1 VTGAGTGV
9 VASGATGQQCH
20 RLVQPSDR
28 HIGQAARALARSRT
42 QSPRLAIIGNVGNR
56 FTVLELDEVHA
67 AAWCSTAPEPDAHHL
82 ETFPYAPFPAPS
94 FSIERDQ
101 PSVWRGLGTENPR
114 LNRGLARFRLIRVT
128 PGGDEVLA
136 GGGKV
141 PLSRKTICAA
151 ALYAW
156 RHRTTRDDL
165 PNDVEAVDAKVR
177 LNGMLIGL
185 PSRPKTARKVDRPKT
200 GLLCWADISI
210 ELIADHESV
219 YRAAEESKCTRVNA
233 PPLPGFDKA
242 VERPSSHARAVR
254 MIRSRLPSVITN
266 TMMPASCNA
275 NSPSRTPW
283 RNCGNS

>member
-1 VTGAGTGV
+1 
-9 VASGATGQQCH
+9 
-20 RLVQPSDR
+20 
-28 HIGQAARALARSRT
+28 
-42 QSPRLAIIGNVGNR
+42 
-56 FTVLELDEVHA
+56 
-67 AAWCSTAPEPDAHHL
+67 
-82 ETFPYAPFPAPS
+82 
-94 FSIERDQ
+94 
-101 PSVWRGLGTENPR
+101 
-114 LNRGLARFRLIRVT
+114 LIRVT

-165 PNDVEAVDAKVR
+165 RNDIEAVDAKVR

-210 ELIADHESV
+210 ELIPDHESV

-233 PPLPGFDKA
+233 PPLRGFDKA
-242 VERPSSHARAVR
+242 VEKALQAMRA
-254 MIRSRLPSVITN
+254 L
-266 TMMPASCNA
+266 CE
-275 NSPSRTPW
+275 
-283 RNCGNS
+283 

>member
-1 VTGAGTGV
+1 
-9 VASGATGQQCH
+9 
-20 RLVQPSDR
+20 
-28 HIGQAARALARSRT
+28 
-42 QSPRLAIIGNVGNR
+42 
-56 FTVLELDEVHA
+56 
-67 AAWCSTAPEPDAHHL
+67 
-82 ETFPYAPFPAPS
+82 
-94 FSIERDQ
+94 
-101 PSVWRGLGTENPR
+101 
-114 LNRGLARFRLIRVT
+114 LIRVT

-165 PNDVEAVDAKVR
+165 RNDIEAVDAKVR

-242 VERPSSHARAVR
+242 VEKALQAMRA
-254 MIRSRLPSVITN
+254 L
-266 TMMPASCNA
+266 CE
-275 NSPSRTPW
+275 
-283 RNCGNS
+283 